1 MKRKT
6 SSKECSRGHAYVR
19 TTTRPYCPYCYPGY
33 YNKEKFAERV
43 RKVVKSIPKGK
54 TMSYGLVA
62 ARAGKPGAARAV
74 GSIMKNN
81 DDPSVPC
88 HRVVRADGK
97 PTGYNG
103 INGPSREVLLAK
115 ERAQVPGKRK

>member
-1 MKRKT
+1 MKT
-6 SSKECSRGHAYVR
+6 GGFVD
-19 TTTRPYCPYCYPGY
+19 
-33 YNKEKFAERV
+33 RV
-43 RKVVKSIPKGK
+43 RKVVKSIPKGQ
-54 TMSYGLVA
+54 TMSYGQVA
-62 ARAGKPGAARAV
+62 YAAGCHGAARAV

-115 ERAQVPGKRK
+115 ERAEMARKKR